1 MALHPSFNLKRAYL
15 AMRKCMDEYMQ
26 PLGLTAAQFDIIQQ
40 LLYEDGLEHRV
51 LQERLGLASPTLT
64 NIIDGLVQRGLVGRQ
79 MSSEDARVKQLFLTP
94 KAHELHDQL
103 CEAGEQFLEVM
114 FAGFSARES
123 SLFQEWLEQITDNF
137 DRNCRP
143 H

>member
-1 MALHPSFNLKRAYL
+1 
-15 AMRKCMDEYMQ
+15 MRKCMDEYMQ